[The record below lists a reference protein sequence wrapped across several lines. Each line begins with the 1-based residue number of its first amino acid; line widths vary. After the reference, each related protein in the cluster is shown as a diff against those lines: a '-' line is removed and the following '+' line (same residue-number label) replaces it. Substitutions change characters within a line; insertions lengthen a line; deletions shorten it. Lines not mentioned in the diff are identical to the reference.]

1 MQISIFMRSFDTEIA
16 PVRMD
21 LWILFWY
28 YVCLSKS
35 LLLGLDWVFA
45 ISLKKIFQVWFSSK
59 MRSELL
65 LWSASRNW
73 EAIVR
78 WSQAKEK
85 GRKGVRDVH
94 FSSSLE
100 QDYHN
105 GTIFANHCS
114 FPCGSISD
122 FPGEQMDDGLRTFTS
137 RGLRASSIF
146 HLMWLLIHESCKSSH
161 GQLLPW
167 LDSGQRCEK
176 WATTNVFDNYL
187 ARMALPVC
195 FRPSYSS
202 LFTIN
207 GQENVLPENVIRVYF
222 WMNTSKEG
230 REQRDSLFIA
240 KKNIFQINL
249 HCPLS
254 GFSMCFHSI
263 CFHGRAEIE
272 EHDRPFHMQH
282 TCTSYS

>member
-1 MQISIFMRSFDTEIA
+1 
-16 PVRMD
+16 
-21 LWILFWY
+21 
-28 YVCLSKS
+28 
-35 LLLGLDWVFA
+35 
-45 ISLKKIFQVWFSSK
+45 
-59 MRSELL
+59 
-65 LWSASRNW
+65 
-73 EAIVR
+73 
-78 WSQAKEK
+78 
-85 GRKGVRDVH
+85 
-94 FSSSLE
+94 
-100 QDYHN
+100 
-105 GTIFANHCS
+105 
-114 FPCGSISD
+114 
-122 FPGEQMDDGLRTFTS
+122 
-137 RGLRASSIF
+137 
-146 HLMWLLIHESCKSSH
+146 MWLQIHESRKSSH

-176 WATTNVFDNYL
+176 WARTNVFDNYL

-249 HCPLS
+249 HCPLR

-282 TCTSYS
+282 TCRTKKCTRKLNFDEAIARCHPVQKKKKTMNKCKCVPDTLISIS